1 MKQKKSRIS
10 VKISLYIAIMQV
22 LVMFFLFLYISI
34 SVTGNMKQTAID
46 TMQTISA
53 DRAKIIEDY
62 ILSSEAFLTAY
73 SRAGRSQTCCAPRTT
88 RKLSPPHRRTRK
100 HSVRTKNI
108 SKVFIHVSGTPM
120 S

>member
-62 ILSSEAFLTAY
+62 ILSSEGGGDRRPAA
-73 SRAGRSQTCCAPRTT
+73 RPGRPESCR
-88 RKLSPPHRRTRK
+88 RRTGV
-100 HSVRTKNI
+100 HGNI
-108 SKVFIHVSGTPM
+108 QCGQRISRRYLYM
-120 S
+120 